1 MGEASQRAW
10 IRMPHAGVVQRSPD
24 HLPRLRPTP
33 ATALPSV
40 WRYAAPSEGVVGMAK
55 VGVLLLNLGG
65 PERIQDVGPFLY
77 NLFSDPEIIRLPI
90 PALQKPLAWLIS
102 SLRSSKS
109 QEAYRSIGGG
119 SPLRRITE
127 QQARE
132 LQSSLR
138 QRGVEA
144 TSYVAMRYWHPFTE
158 SAVADIKADHI
169 EAVVVLPLY
178 PQFSISTSGSSFREL
193 QRLRQADAGFQS
205 LPIRCIRS
213 WYDHPG
219 YIEIGRAHV

>member
-1 MGEASQRAW
+1 
-10 IRMPHAGVVQRSPD
+10 
-24 HLPRLRPTP
+24 
-33 ATALPSV
+33 
-40 WRYAAPSEGVVGMAK
+40 MAK

-77 NLFSDPEIIRLPI
+77 NLFADPEIIRLPNS
-90 PALQKPLAWLIS
+90 ALQKPLAWLIS
-102 SLRSSKS
+102 SLRAGKS
-109 QEAYRSIGGG
+109 QAAYRSIGGG

-132 LQSSLR
+132 LQSTLR
-138 QRGVEA
+138 SRGVEA

-158 SAVADIKADHI
+158 SAVADIKADGI
-169 EAVVVLPLY
+169 DEVVVLPLY
-178 PQFSISTSGSSFREL
+178 PHFSISTSGSSFREL
-193 QRLRQADAGFQS
+193 QRLRQGDPDFSQ

-219 YIEIGRAHV
+219 YIQAMVGLIAHQIRQADHPETAHV